1 MFRVLGLESP
11 LEAGSWDNLSIY
23 YYYQTFVRESQI
35 AASND
40 PMITFRAPQDVGITR
55 ISETNLEV
63 VDWSLG
69 GFSGLSPLQPQ
80 QTDFNE
86 WVGAYT
92 NYQYGG
98 RREKY
103 AGVVRE
109 DPRLSVNLPR
119 FFEQQ
124 KESTYRKILTNSAI
138 QAFLN
143 SRHVMGSSLDRRA
156 DRTFNLDQHA
166 GAVN

>member
-92 NYQYGG
+92 
-98 RREKY
+98 
-103 AGVVRE
+103 
-109 DPRLSVNLPR
+109 
-119 FFEQQ
+119 
-124 KESTYRKILTNSAI
+124 
-138 QAFLN
+138 
-143 SRHVMGSSLDRRA
+143 
-156 DRTFNLDQHA
+156 
-166 GAVN
+166 